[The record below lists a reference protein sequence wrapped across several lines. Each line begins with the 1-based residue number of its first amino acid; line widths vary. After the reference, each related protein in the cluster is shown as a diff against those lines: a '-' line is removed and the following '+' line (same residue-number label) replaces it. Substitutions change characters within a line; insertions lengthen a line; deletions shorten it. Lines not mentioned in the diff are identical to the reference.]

1 MKRTVLTLIVS
12 LLVVTAPAGDAA
24 DLARGAAAFEARC
37 APCHAPGREHPGTM
51 QLELGRGMTNGALE
65 LRTDLAPQFVRLVV
79 RRGLGL
85 MPPFRPSELD
95 DETLDALAHYLAA
108 GTEKEDARP

>member
-1 MKRTVLTLIVS
+1 MTLIGP
-12 LLVVTAPAGDAA
+12 LLIATAPASAAA

-65 LRTDLAPQFVRLVV
+65 LRGDLTPDFVRHVV

-95 DETLDALAHYLAA
+95 DETLDALAHYLSA
-108 GTEKEDARP
+108 GTDKEGTRP